1 MLRKYFCQ
9 ESRSRLW
16 LAGRGGLVVVRNLII
31 TSVVDAVVDDLKSQ
45 VLSRELEPGAAL
57 TEALVAARY
66 DVARA
71 TAKAAI
77 ERLVND
83 KVVVRKTHKTARVVE
98 LGPQDV
104 RDIYLTRAY
113 LEAEV
118 LRRLAET
125 RTVPVE
131 ARTAN
136 AEIQALWDQGE
147 YDIVGPDMR
156 FHTSLIN
163 ALGSVRT
170 SAIYGSLAFEVK
182 LCMAQ
187 LQGSQR
193 LSPEIIVA
201 EHSRILELLEAGEAH
216 GAAAMLTE
224 HLARARE
231 LLAGALGGTPGPE
244 AFLPSSALASAH

>member
-1 MLRKYFCQ
+1 
-9 ESRSRLW
+9 
-16 LAGRGGLVVVRNLII
+16 VVRNLIV
-31 TSVVDAVVDDLKSQ
+31 TSVVDAVVEDLKSQ
-45 VLSRELEPGAAL
+45 VLSRDLAPGAPL

-98 LGPQDV
+98 LGPDDV
-104 RDIYLTRAY
+104 RDIYRTRAY

-118 LRRLAET
+118 LRRLAEA
-125 RTVPVE
+125 RTVSPE
-131 ARTAN
+131 ARAAN
-136 AEIQALWDQGE
+136 LEIEALWRQGE
-147 YDIVGPDMR
+147 YDIVNPDMR
-156 FHTSLIN
+156 FHTALID
-163 ALGSVRT
+163 ALGSART

-193 LSPEIIVA
+193 LSPEVIVA
-201 EHSRILELLEAGEAH
+201 EHARILYQIEAGDAD
-216 GAAAMLTE
+216 GVAATLAE

-231 LLAGALGGTPGPE
+231 LLAGALGGIPGPE
-244 AFLPSSALASAH
+244 AYLPSTALATSAG